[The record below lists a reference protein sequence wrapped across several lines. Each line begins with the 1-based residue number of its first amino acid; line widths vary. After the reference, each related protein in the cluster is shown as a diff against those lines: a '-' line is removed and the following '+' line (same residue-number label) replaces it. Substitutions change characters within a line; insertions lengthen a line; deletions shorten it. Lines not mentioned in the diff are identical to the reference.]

1 MKQGE
6 KVKKMPAV
14 KLGTSAKLGKSLTT
28 MPKKT
33 RVKKAV
39 KEVKASPVRIVVD
52 RHRHKKTIVESIME
66 TPSIVLERAIDE
78 TRHVATVVSNGK
90 SVKRAEEYWHLLGPG
105 LTTGAADDDPS
116 GVATYS
122 QAGAKFGF
130 QWLWL
135 AGFTFPLM
143 AVTQEMCARI
153 GMVTGRGL
161 AANIKRHF
169 PRPVLYIATVLLFL
183 ANTFNI
189 GADLGA
195 MADVTKLLFPT
206 ADFSFLVVSFALV
219 ILMFQIFTTYQRYA
233 KYLKFLA
240 MTLLAYV
247 LTMFLIKFNWWEL
260 FQSAVVPKFEFTK
273 EGILLITGVL
283 GTTISPY
290 LFFWQTSQEIE
301 EEIMDGKTSI
311 KSRVGATQKEISDMR
326 VDVWSGMFL
335 SNLVMFA
342 IIAVCG
348 ATLHLSGIT
357 DIQTAA
363 QAAAALKPLA
373 GEFAYVLFALGI
385 ISTGLLAIPVLAGS
399 ISYALSESFEW
410 EEGLYKQLGKAKAFY
425 GVIIISMIFGLLLNF
440 IGLDPIKTL
449 VYSAVANGVVAPV
462 VLILIVMLASDK
474 KIMGEWVNG
483 KASKIFGWA
492 VTLLMFIAGTATIWA
507 LLS

>member
-6 KVKKMPAV
+6 KI
-14 KLGTSAKLGKSLTT
+14 
-28 MPKKT
+28 KKT
-33 RVKKAV
+33 EDAIKKTNTGMKMTKKEQGKKILKNKKFHQSAV
-39 KEVKASPVRIVVD
+39 RAVVAK
-52 RHRHKKTIVESIME
+52 HRHQKTIIESVME
-66 TPSIVLERAIDE
+66 VPAIVIERALNE
-78 TRHVATVVSNGK
+78 TRHVATVVGDK
-90 SVKRAEEYWHLLGPG
+90 RSVKRAEEYWHLLGPG

-116 GVATYS
+116 GIATYS
-122 QAGAKFGF
+122 QAGAQYGF

-135 AGFTFPLM
+135 ASFTFPLM

-161 AANIKRHF
+161 AANIRRHF
-169 PRPVLYIATVLLFL
+169 PRPVLYIATILLFL

-195 MADVTKLLFPT
+195 MAEVTKLLFPR

-219 ILMFQIFTTYQRYA
+219 ILMFQIFTTYQRYS

-240 MTLLAYV
+240 MTLISYV
-247 LTMFLIKFNWWEL
+247 VTMLLVKFDWW
-260 FQSAVVPKFEFTK
+260 QVVKATAIPQFNFTK

-311 KSRVGATQKEISDMR
+311 KSRLGASQKEISDMR

-348 ATLHLSGIT
+348 ATLYANGIT
-357 DIQTAA
+357 NIETAA

-373 GEFAYVLFALGI
+373 GDFAYILFALGI

-425 GVIIISMIFGLLLNF
+425 GVIVVSMIFGLMLNF
-440 IGLDPIKTL
+440 IGLDPIKAL

-462 VLILIVMLASDK
+462 VLVLIVMLASDK

-483 KASKIFGWA
+483 KAAKIFGWA
-492 VTLLMFIAGTATIWA
+492 VTMLMLVAGLATIWSIIA
-507 LLS
+507 